1 MHLSWDSIQWPLGH
15 YVVIPKGPWG
25 NGAPRSPAA
34 LSKVKVPLK
43 NISIDFWC
51 PQNQQEHQ
59 KLRMNLSLTLTR
71 YTGS

>member
-1 MHLSWDSIQWPLGH
+1 MRLSWASIQVAIWPLGH

-43 NISIDFWC
+43 NISVDFWC
-51 PQNQQEHQ
+51 P
-59 KLRMNLSLTLTR
+59 
-71 YTGS
+71 